1 MQYFPNRL
9 CTPRTEPTF
18 FYRKK
23 KGRLLKATSAEVK
36 IIDYEDKDNVFLNTP
51 IVGQAVASASERM
64 ARASAR
70 NLRNKLGL

>member
-18 FYRKK
+18 FHRKK
-23 KGRLLKATSAEVK
+23 KSKLLKVTTAETTV
-36 IIDYEDKDNVFLNTP
+36 IDYEDKDNVFLHTAL
-51 IVGQAVASASERM
+51 VGQVVASASERM